1 MEAAS
6 LHLQLVYSYVRRFS
20 GLVCRCPAKFPSAHL
35 IVRGL
40 FSAVSGAVVFLG
52 IAHSL
57 PLTFDLKLTVGA
69 LFVGVCVAGGVLS
82 SSFRCSILLMFP
94 SILGSRGRTYL
105 MILIVSVLY
114 SGPIANIQQNAEAA
128 ALSLSC
134 NLDLQV
140 HHSRMLWRSAIQP
153 FIAITQELMDSKD
166 EFQLEALNVSRKF
179 QNIRDEVMEQYGYD
193 QFHPRSHGNSTQEQF
208 ATKTKMQCDS
218 VVNEGVQR
226 CADWFSLRWAECMAA
241 IPVPVI
247 NHILCVSMKFHFLC
261 DAMRVMT
268 PWCRDQIPV
277 EGNFGQLFDQLNV
290 SVDRLSQEFLTE
302 LVLQEQQQSVL
313 DGSLLDQNFTQSVT
327 DSFLTL
333 TRTMGQVLNTLQL
346 LLSFTFITVFIQGF
360 SYLLSYRTDIY
371 FDNVYITSY
380 FKKIDARRKRAGKH
394 FLLPLKKSERK
405 EFIFP
410 WSPKIYPEELKQV
423 MAGVI
428 QLLSISLLCVV
439 LLTVDFALFRVLDV
453 ISRHTF
459 TQFNVTSGHQVNIN
473 VGGDSMVARLLRTTI
488 SGFNSSSDVNIHS
501 DNRECVSPP
510 SALPISVYVSC
521 VSCVLLLALFSC
533 FQVYTNRLRRVIAA
547 FYHPKREKKRV
558 LFLYNLQLHKRISFP
573 HRKKIISRGPKTVF
587 QRLNRW
593 GRGLFHHPKQE
604 ASDFEVTHYADS

>member
-501 DNRECVSPP
+501 DNREGEEESFVSVQPAAP
-510 SALPISVYVSC
+510 QTDFLSSQEKNHQSRAKDGVPTPEQVGAWPLSSSQTGSV
-521 VSCVLLLALFSC
+521 
-533 FQVYTNRLRRVIAA
+533 
-547 FYHPKREKKRV
+547 
-558 LFLYNLQLHKRISFP
+558 
-573 HRKKIISRGPKTVF
+573 
-587 QRLNRW
+587 
-593 GRGLFHHPKQE
+593 
-604 ASDFEVTHYADS
+604 